1 MGYADGLSRK
11 LGNGVGEMLV
21 NGKHAPIIGSV
32 CMDMTML
39 NVTGIDCKETDE
51 VIVFNEE
58 LRVEELAEKIGT
70 IPYEVLTGI
79 SQRVKRVYVYE

>member
-1 MGYADGLSRK
+1 
-11 LGNGVGEMLV
+11 
-21 NGKHAPIIGSV
+21 
-32 CMDMTML
+32 ML
-39 NVTGIDCKETDE
+39 NVTEIDCKETDE